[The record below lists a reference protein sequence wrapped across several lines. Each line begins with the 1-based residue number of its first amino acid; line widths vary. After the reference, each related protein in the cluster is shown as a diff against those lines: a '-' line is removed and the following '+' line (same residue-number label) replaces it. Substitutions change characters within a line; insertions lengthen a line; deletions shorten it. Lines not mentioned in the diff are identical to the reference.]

1 MLTAPRDAVNDRH
14 TKPGRRRTSH
24 LRRQWRFPSSP
35 ALQLPVR
42 LLDLQPLHGRHYIIL
57 NSLACKSSV
66 FLKYTAGS
74 LMGVL
79 LSSWIFSPLEERR
92 MLEPKGPRSACL
104 ASLAVGYELMLF
116 NHSLLEIINRLVLC
130 TIKQMPQRLLQVIAP
145 N

>member
-1 MLTAPRDAVNDRH
+1 MLTAPLDAVNDRH
-14 TKPGRRRTSH
+14 TKPARRTSD
-24 LRRQWRFPSSP
+24 LRRRRRFPSSP

-42 LLDLQPLHGRHYIIL
+42 LLDFQSLHGRHHIIP

-66 FLKYTAGS
+66 FLEYTAGS
-74 LMGVL
+74 LTGVL
-79 LSSWIFSPLEERR
+79 LSSGIFSPLEERR
-92 MLEPKGPRSACL
+92 MFESKGPHSACL

-130 TIKQMPQRLLQVIAP
+130 TIKQMPRRLLQVTAS

>member
-1 MLTAPRDAVNDRH
+1 MIDTQNQVEGGPLTCA
-14 TKPGRRRTSH
+14 GSEGSH
-24 LRRQWRFPSSP
+24 LLQLSSSP
-35 ALQLPVR
+35 SVCWTYNHYMA
-42 LLDLQPLHGRHYIIL
+42 GINYIIL

-130 TIKQMPQRLLQVIAP
+130 TIKQMPQRLLQVTAP